1 MRQFP
6 LFFIIAEMNEF
17 GKKGDENA
25 SKKPPTLPSY
35 QNTDII
41 PPRKRTKGN
50 GGYFFTF
57 LSRKGKEV
65 GTMTLYDML
74 SLLIIA
80 TGFMLAINKK

>member
-1 MRQFP
+1 MYHGFP
-6 LFFIIAEMNEF
+6 VL
-17 GKKGDENA
+17 
-25 SKKPPTLPSY
+25 
-35 QNTDII
+35 I
-41 PPRKRTKGN
+41 PPIAISCQSLYNAHKEITKGN

>member
-1 MRQFP
+1 MA
-6 LFFIIAEMNEF
+6 I
-17 GKKGDENA
+17 KG
-25 SKKPPTLPSY
+25 SKKPPALPSY
-35 QNTDII
+35 KNTDII

-80 TGFMLAINKK
+80 TGFMLAITKK